1 MVCLYSRRVSDDA
14 PAVRRVP
21 PAELAPRLGI
31 GRLTHHV
38 LLCDG
43 PACCE
48 AREGQLA
55 WGQLKRD
62 AARVNATVADRQVF
76 VTRCDCLK
84 LCDRGPI
91 AVVYPDGVWY
101 ERASTDVIRRL
112 IEEHVLGGEPVK
124 DHAFAFDPLRPTPG
138 GDKVGPHEALP
149 ERP

>member
-1 MVCLYSRRVSDDA
+1 MADDA
-14 PAVRRVP
+14 APVRRTP

-43 PACCE
+43 PSCCE
-48 AREGQLA
+48 EREGHLA

-62 AARVNATVADRQVF
+62 ASRVNATLVDRQVF

-91 AVVYPDGVWY
+91 VVVYPDGVWY
-101 ERASTDVIRRL
+101 ERAGADVIRRL
-112 IEEHVLGGEPVK
+112 IEEHVLGGKPVA
-124 DHAFAFDPLRPTPG
+124 DHTFAVDALRPSPAG
-138 GDKVGPHEALP
+138 GKVAGHDLSPD
-149 ERP
+149 RP